1 MTEPI
6 EEDEE
11 MEQVWSNRS
20 KSEFNTQG
28 RPKTSQ
34 RGASERVVDVK
45 EGKQQQV
52 LGGGGGGGG
61 SWLKPGNYNTLVQ
74 KQRELE
80 LELDEE

>member
-34 RGASERVVDVK
+34 RGVGERVDVK
-45 EGKQQQV
+45 EGKQQV
-52 LGGGGGGGG
+52 FGG

-80 LELDEE
+80 L